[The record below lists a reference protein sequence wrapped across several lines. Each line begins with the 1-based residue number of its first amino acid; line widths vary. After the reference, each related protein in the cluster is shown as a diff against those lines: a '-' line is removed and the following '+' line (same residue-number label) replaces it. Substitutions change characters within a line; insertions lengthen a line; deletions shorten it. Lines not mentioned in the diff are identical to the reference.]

1 VVRDQD
7 LVRFRLEVAWLRD
20 LYRLPG
26 QVVADSRVLAVA
38 LWQGLRGRPVHGAFR
53 ALPFPVDRDAAP
65 RRAGGRW

>member
-1 VVRDQD
+1 
-7 LVRFRLEVAWLRD
+7 
-20 LYRLPG
+20 
-26 QVVADSRVLAVA
+26 VVADSRVLAVA